1 MTRTTA
7 APPDPAPARLSVR
20 HWIDD
25 RLTGAVIGAVKL
37 LPYHRRVPAMGWFFR
52 RVLGP
57 LLLYRRIRQNLR
69 HVFPDMPKA
78 EVSDICRGVADNFG
92 RSFIELHSGRDFARL
107 AATFEP
113 GGPGLA
119 ALDRAHAEGRPVI
132 LVSAHFGN
140 YDAWRSNLSARGFRV
155 GGLYMPMTNPAA
167 NARYVATIE
176 SIARPLFPRGSEGL
190 SDMIRFV
197 KSGGMLGLLG
207 DHYMA
212 HGELVDFLGKP
223 AWTATSAAKMALKYK
238 ALLVPLYATR
248 NPDGLTFTIEVEDP
262 IPHTD
267 ALTMTKALNDSASR
281 KVMAHKGQWFWL
293 HRRWKHAP
301 ESVEG

>member
-1 MTRTTA
+1 MTSTPVA
-7 APPDPAPARLSVR
+7 EPDQKPARLSFR
-20 HWIDD
+20 HWIED
-25 RLTGAVIGAVKL
+25 RATTTVIGAAKL
-37 LPYHRRVPAMGWFFR
+37 LPYRWRVPAMGWFCR

-57 LLLYRRIRQNLR
+57 IVLNRRVRENLR
-69 HVFPDMPKA
+69 HVFPDMPEA
-78 EVSDICRGVADNFG
+78 EVRQVCRDVADNFG
-92 RSFIELHSGRDFARL
+92 RSLIELHSGPEFARF
-107 AATFEP
+107 AAGFIP

-119 ALDRAHAEGRPVI
+119 ALDQAHAEGRPVI

-140 YDAWRSNLSARGFRV
+140 YDAWRANLTARGFRI
-155 GGLYMPMTNPAA
+155 GGLYMPMTNPAT

-176 SIARPLFPRGSEGL
+176 SIARPLFPRGAEGMA
-190 SDMIRFV
+190 DMIRFV

-212 HGELVDFLGKP
+212 HGELIDFLGQP

-248 NPDGLTFTIEVEDP
+248 NPDGLTFTIEVEEP

-267 ALTMTKALNDSASR
+267 ALTMTRALNDSAGQR
-281 KVMAHKGQWFWL
+281 VRGHMGQWFWL
-293 HRRWKHAP
+293 HRRWKNTGTAQ
-301 ESVEG
+301 G